1 MRTPEKESLC
11 CTQRERERYIA
22 LTLKKLLICASFFF
36 VAYVYTKNEAYIHT
50 WPDFGQ
56 TAIIDRYSL

>member
-1 MRTPEKESLC
+1 MLYTKGE
-11 CTQRERERYIA
+11 IA
-22 LTLKKLLICASFFF
+22 LTLKKLLICASFSF
-36 VAYVYTKNEAYIHT
+36 VAYVYTKNEAYIHTYVRT